1 MEGSGLRAGTPGEIY
16 TDENSTNKDEYTFIE
31 WDYNYPEDRDMFANM
46 EELDAGL
53 KAIQQANPDVT
64 FKLVKQMTPRMKSFA
79 FAKFARMDD
88 KGNKIPK
95 SDLWLTSFYS
105 RKVRQYNTR

>member
-1 MEGSGLRAGTPGEIY
+1 
-16 TDENSTNKDEYTFIE
+16 
-31 WDYNYPEDRDMFANM
+31 
-46 EELDAGL
+46 
-53 KAIQQANPDVT
+53 
-64 FKLVKQMTPRMKSFA
+64 MTPRMKSFA

-105 RKVRQYNTR
+105 RKSPGNTILDKEARLVGLSAGSVSSTSSV